1 MSAKPRARAKAQP
14 EFLLGAHM
22 SIEGGTPL
30 ALERARRVGATA
42 LQIFVKNNN
51 RWVGKTI
58 TDEEAREFRESGQIS
73 RLRSMVAH
81 NSYLINLA
89 SPDPVLWRRSIEAML
104 DELDRCRRLGL
115 SHLVTHPG
123 AHVGEGEEWG
133 VRRVA
138 AALDQ
143 VRESSPDNSVHV
155 ALEVTAGQGTNL
167 GYRFSHL
174 RDIIGDCRY
183 PEWVDVC
190 LDTCHVFAAGY
201 DFRDRQGYDAMM
213 GEFDAMMGLDK
224 LRVIHV
230 NDSKRELGSRVDRH
244 DHIGKG
250 RIGLAGFGWIM
261 RDPRLS
267 HIPKI
272 LETPKG
278 KDLKEDRRNLR
289 ILRKLGRAAEIDG
302 RRPHQPA

>member
-1 MSAKPRARAKAQP
+1 MPDKPGVRRKASKAQP
-14 EFLLGAHM
+14 AFLLGAHM

-30 ALERARRVGATA
+30 ALERAGRVGATA

-51 RWVGKTI
+51 RWVGKLI
-58 TDEEAREFRESGQIS
+58 DSDEAEEFRRVGARS
-73 RLRSMVAH
+73 RLESMVAH
-81 NSYLINLA
+81 SSYLINMA
-89 SPDPVLWRRSIEAML
+89 SPDTALWTRSIEAMG

-123 AHVGEGEEWG
+123 AHVGKGERWG
-133 VRRVA
+133 LQRVA
-138 AALDQ
+138 RALD
-143 VRESSPDNSVHV
+143 RIHEACPANPVHV
-155 ALEVTAGQGTNL
+155 ALEVTAGQGSSL
-167 GYRFSHL
+167 GYRFAHL
-174 RDIIGDCRY
+174 RDVLGHCRH
-183 PEWVDVC
+183 PEWIDVC

-201 DFRDRQGYDAMM
+201 DFRDRQGYEAMM
-213 GEFDAMMGLDK
+213 TEFDDLIGLEK

-261 RDPRLS
+261 RDRRL
-267 HIPKI
+267 HDVPKI

-289 ILRKLGRAAEIDG
+289 TLRKLARG
-302 RRPHQPA
+302 Q